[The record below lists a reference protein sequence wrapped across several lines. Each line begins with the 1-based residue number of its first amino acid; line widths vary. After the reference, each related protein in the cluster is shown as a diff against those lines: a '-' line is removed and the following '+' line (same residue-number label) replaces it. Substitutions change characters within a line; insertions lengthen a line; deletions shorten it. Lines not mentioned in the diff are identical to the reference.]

1 MLALTPENT
10 NNATCFMLSFP
21 SRKDN
26 CRKNCQNRDTI
37 KGRTQSTSAILLVVK
52 LIFCISFVVFYNA
65 CQETNDKTWS
75 ELDCNPVEVYLF
87 ASVQA
92 PSLVITTDEG

>member
-1 MLALTPENT
+1 MKPV
-10 NNATCFMLSFP
+10 SFQ

-26 CRKNCQNRDTI
+26 CEKKDII
-37 KGRTQSTSAILLVVK
+37 KGRTQSTSAVLFVAK
-52 LIFCISFVVFYNA
+52 LKFCISFVVFYNA

-87 ASVQA
+87 ASVHA